1 MERFDVI
8 VIGTGVAGQTAAG
21 ELAAAGKR
29 VAVVDKR
36 EFGGTCALRG
46 CEPKKVLFTAAEVA
60 ERAAAQAGN
69 GLSGA
74 VRLDWQSLIAFKRT
88 FTDSVPQAIEQW
100 LTASGVATLHG
111 PARFI
116 SEAALD
122 VDGRQYAAEHFVIA
136 TGAVS
141 RDLGI
146 PGAEQVTDSEGFMAA
161 ETLGDRVAFIGGGYI
176 SFEFAHMAA
185 AAGARVVVLHRGA
198 RVLEGFDPDLAEMLA
213 RSYRDAGVEIRTG
226 ALVSEIRSAGGA
238 LEIVCGDGDIVA
250 CDMAVH
256 GAGRVPDL
264 EGLDLEAA
272 GVAYGPRG
280 IDTDSSMR
288 SATNPRVYAAG
299 DAAALGIPLTPVGIA
314 QARVVVANILK
325 PDSTT
330 FSPVATP
337 SVVFSDPPLASVG
350 LTEEQAR
357 ERGLDVDVKLA
368 DTTEWASSRRV
379 GQRASGAKTI
389 VERGSGRI
397 VGAHLLGHGAEEV
410 INVFAAAI
418 AGGLTASDLKGA
430 LWAYPTASSD
440 IVYLL

>member
-69 GLSGA
+69 GLSGT
-74 VRLDWQSLIAFKRT
+74 VGVDWPSLIAFKRT
-88 FTDSVPQAIEQW
+88 FTDSMSPIIEKS
-100 LTASGVATLHG
+100 LTDSGAVALHGVA
-111 PARFI
+111 RFV
-116 SEAALD
+116 SEDAID
-122 VDGRQYAAEHFVIA
+122 VGGAQYAAEHFVIA
-136 TGAVS
+136 TGAVP

-146 PGAEQVTDSEGFMAA
+146 PGAELVTDNEGFMAA
-161 ETLGDRVAFIGGGYI
+161 DTLGGRVAFIGGGYI

-185 AAGARVVVLHRGA
+185 AAGAQVVVLHRGA

-213 RSYRDAGVEIRTG
+213 RVYRDAGIEIRTG
-226 ALVSEIRSAGGA
+226 AVVTEVRDVGAA
-238 LEIVCGDGDIVA
+238 LEIVCGNGDIVA

-272 GVAYGPRG
+272 GIAYGPRG
-280 IDTDSSMR
+280 IDTDESMR
-288 SATNPRVYAAG
+288 STTNARVFAAG
-299 DAAALGIPLTPVGIA
+299 DAAATGTPLTPVGIA
-314 QARVVVANILK
+314 QARIVVANILK
-325 PDSTT
+325 PGAAT
-330 FSPVATP
+330 FSPIVTP

-357 ERGLDVDVKLA
+357 ERGLDVDVKLT
-368 DTTEWASSRRV
+368 DTSSWDSSRRV
-379 GQRASGAKTI
+379 GQRVSGAKTI
-389 VERGSGRI
+389 VERGTGRI

-418 AGGLTASDLKGA
+418 AGGLTASDLKGG
-430 LWAYPTASSD
+430 LWAYPTASSE